1 MKKEF
6 LFLSAVS
13 TAALVCLYPAGGLC
27 GKDADLEK
35 AKLLFLEATEYYN
48 EGMYAKAVIKFH
60 DTYDLSPQPELL
72 FNIAVC
78 YEELNQ
84 TGSAIEYY
92 RKYLEE
98 NPDTEDKAAIEKKIA
113 KLESGDTSEEEDEE
127 VKESGTKKLVGKI
140 KKLVMPEDE
149 GDMPPMRASWMHGLR
164 IVLGG
169 HLSNEAKLKY
179 KSPAW
184 SIEAGYDIRFKQGKA
199 SLSLK
204 AGYGQIIDATKA
216 VQYHLI
222 PITGAFGWEVWQY
235 KARVIQLLF
244 GGIVKFDA
252 DIAKRATFNA
262 FFIGAG
268 PVVDFIWN
276 TSSKFGIKIGFSTFA
291 GYATYVPHWGVG
303 FNINLGIVLGLK

>member
-1 MKKEF
+1 MKTTI
-6 LFLSAVS
+6 LFLSAIS
-13 TAALVCLYPAGGLC
+13 IAAPLCLYPANGFC
-27 GKDADLEK
+27 SKEKDLEK
-35 AKLLFLEATEYYN
+35 AKLLFLEATEFYN

-84 TGSAIEYY
+84 AGSAIEYY

-98 NPDTEDKAAIEKKIA
+98 NPDTEDRAAIEKKIA
-113 KLESGDTSEEEDEE
+113 KLESGDTSEEEEE
-127 VKESGTKKLVGKI
+127 EEEESGTKKLVGKI
-140 KKLVMPEDE
+140 KKLVMPDDE
-149 GDMPPMRASWMHGLR
+149 GDMPPMRASWTHGLR

-169 HLSNEAKLKY
+169 HLSNELKLRY

-184 SIEAGYDIRFKQGKA
+184 SLCAAYDIRFKQGKA

-204 AGYGQIIDATKA
+204 AGYGQLIDQTKA
-216 VQYHLI
+216 VRYHLI
-222 PITGAFGWEVWQY
+222 PITAAFGWEVYQY

-244 GGIVKFDA
+244 GGIVKFDI
-252 DIAKRATFNA
+252 DIAKRAKGNE
-262 FFIGAG
+262 FFVGAG
-268 PVVDFIWN
+268 PNLDFIWN
-276 TSSKFGIKIGFSTFA
+276 LSSKFGIKIGFAVFA
-291 GYATYVPHWGVG
+291 GYTTYDPHWGVG